1 MKYEIKSFTIYD
13 DYFELLDNLPVKEK
27 SAVIIAMLDYMFKN
41 TEPTNLSGLSSAV
54 FNNLKRPLDKSK
66 QNSKRRTKATDEKNN
81 NQNETEKKP
90 NNNQNDNQNDNQTK
104 THQDVIVVVNNNK
117 LNINNLDNN
126 YLDNNKL
133 NNNSNNIDLFSYIE
147 TNLGRTLSSI
157 EYEEINTWED
167 NELTRYAI
175 KKSILNGKYHLSYVR
190 SILNYYRKN
199 KIKTIQQAQQDEED
213 FKSKHN
219 KKIINKSFKE
229 IEREKELEAE
239 KMFLAKEE

>member
-13 DYFELLDNLPVKEK
+13 DYFDLLDNLPVKEK

-81 NQNETEKKP
+81 NRNETEKKP
-90 NNNQNDNQNDNQTK
+90 NNNQNNNQTI
-104 THQDVIVVVNNNK
+104 THQDVNVIVNNNK

-133 NNNSNNIDLFSYIE
+133 NNNNNNNIDLFSFIE
-147 TNLGRTLSSI
+147 SNLGRTLSGI

-175 KKSILNGKYHLSYVR
+175 KKAVLNGKYHLSYVR

-219 KKIINKSFKE
+219 KKTINKSFKE

-239 KMFLAKEE
+239 KMFLEKEE

>member
-13 DYFELLDNLPVKEK
+13 DYFDLLDNLPVKEK

-66 QNSKRRTKATDEKNN
+66 QNSKRRAKTTDEKNN
-81 NQNETEKKP
+81 IQNETEKKP
-90 NNNQNDNQNDNQTK
+90 NNNQNNNQNDNQTK
-104 THQDVIVVVNNNK
+104 THQDVNVIVNNNK

-133 NNNSNNIDLFSYIE
+133 NNNSNNIDLFSFIE
-147 TNLGRTLSSI
+147 SNLGRTLSGI

-175 KKSILNGKYHLSYVR
+175 RKAVLNGKYHLSYVR

-219 KKIINKSFKE
+219 KKTINKSFKE

-239 KMFLAKEE
+239 KMFLEKEE

>member
-13 DYFELLDNLPVKEK
+13 DYFDLLDNLPVKEK

-81 NQNETEKKP
+81 NQNDNQ
-90 NNNQNDNQNDNQTK
+90 NNNQNDNQTI
-104 THQDVIVVVNNNK
+104 THQDVNVIVNNNK
-117 LNINNLDNN
+117 LNINN
-126 YLDNNKL
+126 LDNNKL
-133 NNNSNNIDLFSYIE
+133 NNNSNNIDLFSFIE
-147 TNLGRTLSSI
+147 SNLGRTLSGI

-190 SILNYYRKN
+190 GILNYYRKN

-219 KKIINKSFKE
+219 KKTINKSFKE

-239 KMFLAKEE
+239 KMFLEKEE